1 MLHRLAESIPG
12 LLKRLQ
18 IRALRIR
25 FNGLCERSLTS
36 FLILS
41 LSLSLSLF
49 NFYIYFFLTN
59 GSNIAFC
66 VGGGVQFE
74 VGNDKSF

>member
-25 FNGLCERSLTS
+25 FNGLCERTLTS

-41 LSLSLSLF
+41 LSSTFLF
-49 NFYIYFFLTN
+49 TSFLTN

-66 VGGGVQFE
+66 VGGGVYVFE
-74 VGNDKSF
+74 SGNLSEPQ